1 MEVIAMSVQARYL
14 KVLSKIIPA
23 GAVSA
28 SLLLG
33 SATPS
38 EASLTDAQPSAS
50 ASIRVSERLG
60 AIREAV
66 SEIMIGANIAPGGG
80 ETHLSWNNQ
89 PSGKWLNLSPPP
101 KPLPKK
107 DPHPFPRH

>member
-1 MEVIAMSVQARYL
+1 MSVQARYL
-14 KVLSKIIPA
+14 KILSEIIPA

-38 EASLTDAQPSAS
+38 EASLTDARPSAS
-50 ASIRVSERLG
+50 ATLQVSERLG

-66 SEIMIGANIAPGGG
+66 SDTMIAANIDPSEGA
-80 ETHLSWNNQ
+80 TQLSWSNVGWGN
-89 PSGKWLNLSPPP
+89 WLGR
-101 KPLPKK
+101 PLLKR
-107 DPHPFPRH
+107 DPHPFPHH

>member
-38 EASLTDAQPSAS
+38 EASLTEAQPSAS
-50 ASIRVSERLG
+50 ATLRVSERLG

-66 SEIMIGANIAPGGG
+66 SAIAPIMTGANIDPGGG
-80 ETHLSWNNQ
+80 CNALKLEQ
-89 PSGKWLNLSPPP
+89 FAEP
-101 KPLPKK
+101 
-107 DPHPFPRH
+107 

>member
-1 MEVIAMSVQARYL
+1 MSAQGRYL

-38 EASLTDAQPSAS
+38 DASLTEAQPSAT
-50 ASIRVSERLG
+50 AALRVSERLG

-66 SEIMIGANIAPGGG
+66 SAIAPTMTGANVHPGGG
-80 ETHLSWNNQ
+80 ATQLSWSNVGW
-89 PSGKWLNLSPPP
+89 GKWLGRPVR
-101 KPLPKK
+101 KR
-107 DPHPFPRH
+107 DPHPFPHH